1 MSRRP
6 DPSGPSDDAVRAATG
21 RGWDDWFARLDA
33 AGAAELDHKAIVAFL
48 RDREGLANGW
58 WQQSVTVAYEKA
70 RGMRAPV
77 GETADA
83 GFQVGVQ
90 RTVGVGAEAAW
101 AWLVTGPGRD
111 AWLGRTEAFPLE
123 PGASYRCQ
131 DGTEGEIRSVDPGR
145 RLRAT
150 WRPPDWAS
158 PSTVQITIT
167 PKDGRSTVGFHQ
179 ERLPD
184 AETREAMKARW
195 RAVLAELAEQ
205 A

>member
-1 MSRRP
+1 MSRRS
-6 DPSGPSDDAVRAATG
+6 DVHGPSDDAVRAATG

-33 AGAAELDHKAIVAFL
+33 VGAVELDHKAIVTIL
-48 RDREGLANGW
+48 RDREGLTSGW

-70 RGMRAPV
+70 RGLRAPV

-90 RTVGVGAEAAW
+90 RTVDLGAEAAW
-101 AWLVTGPGRD
+101 TWLTTGPGRD
-111 AWLGRTEAFPLE
+111 AWLGRADALSLE

-131 DGTEGEIRSVDPGR
+131 DGTEGEIRSLDPGR

-150 WRPPDWAS
+150 WRPPAWPAPS
-158 PSTVQITIT
+158 PVQITIT
-167 PKDGRSTVGFHQ
+167 PKGARCTVGFHH

-184 AETREAMKARW
+184 AEARETMKARW
-195 RAVLAELAEQ
+195 RAVLAELADR

>member
-33 AGAAELDHKAIVAFL
+33 AGATELDHKAIVAHL

-70 RGMRAPV
+70 RGLRAPV

-90 RTVGVGAEAAW
+90 RTVGVGAEEAW
-101 AWLVTGPGRD
+101 AWLVTGPGRA
-111 AWLGRTEAFPLE
+111 AWLGRTATFPLE
-123 PGASYRCQ
+123 PGASYRCE
-131 DGTEGEIRSVDPGR
+131 DGTQGEIRSIDPGR

-167 PKDGRSTVGFHQ
+167 PKDGRCTVGFHQ

-184 AETREAMKARW
+184 AERREAMKARW